1 MIELVK
7 QNKNISLSGKELLR
21 GEKGE
26 SGVYVGTT
34 EPTDPDMLVWINPE
48 GEESAELATKEY
60 VDEAIAKALAG
71 GGSLPNGNEVRY

>member
-1 MIELVK
+1 
-7 QNKNISLSGKELLR
+7 
-21 GEKGE
+21 
-26 SGVYVGTT
+26 
-34 EPTDPDMLVWINPE
+34 MLVWINPE